1 VLPAIAVADALVERG
16 VRVTFAG
23 SPERVEAR
31 LVPEAGYEFDAFAVS
46 GFPRRIGVALARAG
60 VTALRAPVAC
70 RSILRR
76 RRPDV
81 VLGGGGYV
89 AGPMVLA
96 AWTER
101 IPSAVTEADAH
112 IGLANRLAVPFAERV
127 FLSYPVEGRAES
139 KYRVVGRPIPSRSLP
154 VPREEA
160 RSELG
165 LPAEGRLLLVAGA
178 LAGARS
184 LNEAAVD
191 AFAADGPTVLHLTGE
206 RDYELV
212 RSRVTRDDYFVL
224 PSTEHFGAALSS
236 ADLALARAGG
246 TVWEIAAAGLPA
258 VLVPYPHATADHQ
271 TKNASYF
278 EHAAG
283 AIVLAD
289 EELSRAGAVVRALIE
304 DDEKLEAMREA
315 MLGAAKPHA
324 ADEIAEELV
333 RLASARR

>member
-1 VLPAIAVADALVERG
+1 MEEGRSLSCLIAAGGTAGHVLPAIAVADALVERG

-31 LVPEAGYEFDAFAVS
+31 LVREAGYEFDGFAVS

-112 IGLANRLAVPFAERV
+112 LGLANRLAVPFAERV
-127 FLSYPVEGRAES
+127 FLSYPIEGRAES

-154 VPREEA
+154 VPRDEA
-160 RSELG
+160 RREFG
-165 LPAEGRLLLVAGA
+165 LPVEGRVLIVAGA

-191 AFAADGPTVLHLTGE
+191 AFATEGPTVLHLTGE
-206 RDYELV
+206 RDFELV
-212 RSRVTRDDYFVL
+212 RSR
-224 PSTEHFGAALSS
+224 
-236 ADLALARAGG
+236 ARA
-246 TVWEIAAAGLPA
+246 
-258 VLVPYPHATADHQ
+258 
-271 TKNASYF
+271 
-278 EHAAG
+278 
-283 AIVLAD
+283 
-289 EELSRAGAVVRALIE
+289 
-304 DDEKLEAMREA
+304 
-315 MLGAAKPHA
+315 
-324 ADEIAEELV
+324 
-333 RLASARR
+333 